1 MLENSIFSIRVL
13 LSIIYVKKSMT
24 KTEILRWK
32 KERERESVQKLSQ
45 IDIPTFNRCNIRLKK
60 NILKMDPKFFL
71 LRSFD
76 E

>member
-1 MLENSIFSIRVL
+1 M
-13 LSIIYVKKSMT
+13 KKG
-24 KTEILRWK
+24 ERER
-32 KERERESVQKLSQ
+32 ERERESEREREGVQKLSQ